1 MALTVQS
8 NYVAAEARN
17 RLRSSEQGLASSI
30 QKLSSGQKINQAK
43 DDSAGLQIS
52 NRLSTQSRGLDVS
65 MRNANDAVSILQV
78 TEGAISEYTSS
89 IQQIRDLALQ
99 SVNGTNT
106 PEDIEAI
113 EKEIRALSDELHR
126 ITQTGHYGG
135 LNLLNGSKAS
145 LRFQIGS
152 KTGETI
158 LFGLPNLEAL
168 NEERI
173 IRTTPSSYTGEP
185 IPLGW
190 RTEKGD
196 YIDFLFVKNS
206 GEKKH
211 G

>member
-1 MALTVQS
+1 MALTVLS
-8 NYVAAEARN
+8 NHIAAEARN
-17 RLRSSEQGLASSI
+17 RLRTSEQGLASSFE
-30 QKLSSGQKINQAK
+30 KLSSGKKINQAK

-65 MRNANDAVSILQV
+65 MRNANDAISILQV

-113 EKEIRALSDELHR
+113 EKEIRALGDELHR
-126 ITQTGHYGG
+126 ITQTGNYGG
-135 LNLLNGSKAS
+135 LNLLNGSKES

-152 KTGETI
+152 QTGEAM

-173 IRTTPSSYTGEP
+173 IRTTPSSYTGDP
-185 IPLGW
+185 VPLDW

-196 YIDFLFVKNS
+196 YIDFLFIKN
-206 GEKKH
+206 K
-211 G
+211 